1 MSTEAAMPNPI
12 VLLGSATN
20 RVKEVVA
27 GVQQSQMDGPTPCS
41 EWDVHGLINHLI
53 GGLEFAAGTMA
64 GNPPNI
70 RLAAADSS
78 HIGERNAANL
88 SQAYRTEVDRVLELG
103 DEPGALE
110 KIAATPFGDMPMSQ
124 FLVGTWLDQL
134 IHGLDL
140 AKATGQD
147 TTLAPELVDIAF
159 SMLKSGFADM
169 GREAGFIGPEIALP
183 DGASRQDQMM
193 AYMGRQPNR
202 T

>member
-12 VLLGSATN
+12 ALLGSVTN
-20 RVKEVVA
+20 RVKEVVT

-41 EWDVHGLINHLI
+41 EWDVRGLVNHLI

-88 SQAYRTEVDRVLELG
+88 SQAYRTEVDRALELG

-124 FLVGTWLDQL
+124 
-134 IHGLDL
+134 
-140 AKATGQD
+140 
-147 TTLAPELVDIAF
+147 
-159 SMLKSGFADM
+159 
-169 GREAGFIGPEIALP
+169 
-183 DGASRQDQMM
+183 
-193 AYMGRQPNR
+193 
-202 T
+202 